1 MPSTIPLLQVPLF
14 RNASKLFIGIG
25 DIMSHVFPFM
35 NSTVE
40 QSGIKDQY
48 GINGREYLAFCFTVS
63 AFLLVGIGGL
73 LTLVLKMGG
82 GKQPLVGLAAGGVLS
97 AAMLFYL
104 AFFPKSIVNRRVKY
118 LERNLLFALRSLLI
132 QIRSGVPLFN
142 SIVSISVGNYGPITQ
157 EFKNVVDKV
166 SAGKPVVEA
175 LEELALRNPS
185 LYFRRAMWQI
195 INSMKSGSDVGENI
209 EDLLSSLSKEQLVEI
224 GRYKSILN
232 PIAMM
237 YMMVAVIVPSLSI
250 TLLIIL
256 SSFPGMEAVGKEQT
270 YWIILGLI
278 VFMQF
283 IFLGL
288 IKSRRP
294 NLIGT

>member
-1 MPSTIPLLQVPLF
+1 MVVKIPFIHNHVIQNMSRLF
-14 RNASKLFIGIG
+14 LGVGEILTHI
-25 DIMSHVFPFM
+25 FPFI
-35 NSTVE
+35 NPAID
-40 QSGIKDQY
+40 QSGVKEEY
-48 GINGREYLAFCFTVS
+48 GISGREYMSLCFTVS
-63 AFLLVGIGGL
+63 MMFFLLVGGS
-73 LTLVLKMGG
+73 LTIVLKLGRA
-82 GKQPLVGLAAGGVLS
+82 KQPMIGLAAGIVIAL
-97 AAMLFYL
+97 AMFLYL
-104 AFFPKSIVNRRVKY
+104 AFYPRSIVNRRVKY

-142 SIVSISVGNYGPITQ
+142 AMVSISLGNYGPITD

-166 SAGKPVVEA
+166 NAGKPVLEV
-175 LEELALRNPS
+175 LEELAVRNPS
-185 LYFRRAMWQI
+185 LYFRRAMWQV

-209 EDLLSSLSKEQLVEI
+209 EDLLSSLAKEQLVEI

-237 YMMVAVIVPSLSI
+237 YMMIAVIVPSLSI

-256 SSFPGMEAVGKEQT
+256 SSFPGMEAVGREQT
-270 YWIILGLI
+270 YWVILVAM

-294 NLIGT
+294 NLIGG